1 MAVNQNGIEAWSM
14 NRFLRSV
21 KFELHYNETNGS
33 RVTNRINKLI
43 RRAEG
48 KGVKVTMTKDNTGLI
63 TVTFVGPPE
72 DMQYILNPPLPNRR
86 NTRRNNVPPSSAAPR
101 SRATRRNRSRTHH

>member
-63 TVTFVGPPE
+63 NVTFVGPPE

-86 NTRRNNVPPSSAAPR
+86 NTRRNNVPPAR
-101 SRATRRNRSRTHH
+101 SRATRRNRSRSHH